1 MALPAS
7 LPLSPKL
14 LPPGELPK
22 MLSPILLRLLF
33 NSVTL
38 VESDLDVEF
47 FDLSFNIL
55 SRVSMTLEMEEELPA
70 EKDLEVRVWV
80 VAMTLIRGDTLPTP
94 KDSSVIVRPGP
105 SFSWD
110 EGMDVADV
118 DGTVETTGGAYDTPK
133 FGTTQKGQ
141 EEGVL
146 GGDSG
151 RLI

>member
-1 MALPAS
+1 
-7 LPLSPKL
+7 
-14 LPPGELPK
+14 

-94 KDSSVIVRPGP
+94 KVSSVIVLPGP

-110 EGMDVADV
+110 EGMDVTDV
-118 DGTVETTGGAYDTPK
+118 DGTVETTGGA
-133 FGTTQKGQ
+133 
-141 EEGVL
+141 
-146 GGDSG
+146 
-151 RLI
+151 